1 MPLVRIDII
10 QGRPEDEI
18 TGIGHAVHQALV
30 ECMNTPERD
39 RFQIITEH
47 APNRLDFNPDYLDGA
62 RSDGIVVV
70 QVFLAKS
77 RTTAQKQ
84 AFYARLV
91 ALLGSEANVL
101 PGDATVMLVENTR
114 EDWSFGHGAAQ
125 YLSLPPERWK

>member
-18 TGIGHAVHQALV
+18 TGIGHAVHRALV

-47 APNRLDFNPDYLDGA
+47 APNRLDYNPDYLDVA

-70 QVFLAKS
+70 QVFLAQG
-77 RTTAQKQ
+77 RTTEQKQ
-84 AFYARLV
+84 AFYARV
-91 ALLGSEANVL
+91 AELLASEANVQ

-114 EDWSFGHGAAQ
+114 EDWSFGHGTAQ
-125 YLSLPPERWK
+125 YLTLPKERWK